1 MDVAK
6 SFDAYEVIGVITPG
20 SVVTLLMA
28 LQWPEFRALLGQE
41 GLSVGGLGVFVV
53 TCFVVGHLV
62 QAAGNLVDGL
72 VWMPRGLPTAWVR
85 HPHQQL
91 ITPAQREQLQA
102 RIVAMEPGAADIA
115 VLDRAAWRGVTAR
128 MYGRVNTAGRAGR
141 IDICNR
147 TYGLSRGLA
156 AAFLVSGVWLAIDA
170 AKPTSPAILA
180 WSLAAVAL
188 FRMVRAG
195 VHYARSLLIAFI
207 DLPDP
212 PLPVPGKP

>member
-28 LQWPEFRALLGQE
+28 LQWPEFRALLGQQ

-72 VWMPRGLPTAWVR
+72 VWAARGLPTAWVR
-85 HPHQQL
+85 RPDQHL
-91 ITPAQREQLQA
+91 ITPAQRDQLQA
-102 RIVAMEPGAADIA
+102 RIAAMEPGVADIA
-115 VLDRAAWRGVTAR
+115 ALNRAAWRGVTAR
-128 MYGRVNTAGRAGR
+128 MYARVSAAGRTGR

-156 AAFLVSGVWLAIDA
+156 AAFLASGVWLTIDA
-170 AKPTSPAILA
+170 GKPTSHAVLA
-180 WSLAAVAL
+180 WSLSAVAL

-212 PLPVPGKP
+212 PLPVPVKP